1 MAEVNRV
8 GELLRRECEGAE
20 LLLGAAV
27 DPSFGNRLSLTFIG
41 TRKSRTRTAGVSAE
55 TPVEAEAD
63 QAEPDAED
71 PNVETDFFRRE
82 PPPRRPKSRLSVP
95 PPELSLEQREQ
106 LLQRNRRA
114 RPRLRQTML
123 PLEVVSKGRFEKS
136 EPTVY
141 RGEDL
146 DVPTFV
152 RRGVVLN

>member
-1 MAEVNRV
+1 
-8 GELLRRECEGAE
+8 
-20 LLLGAAV
+20 
-27 DPSFGNRLSLTFIG
+27 
-41 TRKSRTRTAGVSAE
+41 
-55 TPVEAEAD
+55 
-63 QAEPDAED
+63 
-71 PNVETDFFRRE
+71 
-82 PPPRRPKSRLSVP
+82 VP